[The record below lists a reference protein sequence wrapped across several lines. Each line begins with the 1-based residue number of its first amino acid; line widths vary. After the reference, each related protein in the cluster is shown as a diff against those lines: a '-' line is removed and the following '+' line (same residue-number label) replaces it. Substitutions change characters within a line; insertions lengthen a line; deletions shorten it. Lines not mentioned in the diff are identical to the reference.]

1 MNLIDDESG
10 LLGSLRS
17 QKRVSGLTH
26 SFYRY
31 PARFPPEFARET
43 IARFSSRGDYILDA
57 FMGSGTSIVEAVASG
72 RNAIGVDINP
82 LAYFITKVKTTP
94 LSGRDGAEIT
104 EWANTIDFLQPS
116 EQTRPVYIAELKH
129 IPEEL
134 KRNFIDLIEAT
145 NVFEFPRQRNFAR
158 CALLRL
164 AQWAVDCRKEFP
176 QTDSLKGQLIKYVR
190 QMLEG
195 LDEFVSTAR
204 ENGVEKNR
212 VTGKRQLYLGSF
224 EDLMHSHKLSEMRS
238 RIRLVLT
245 SPPYP
250 GVHVLYHRWQV
261 NSRKE
266 TPAPFYFAGFQNGRG
281 ESHYTLGGR
290 SRLGSENYFTR
301 VREIFES
308 IYPFV
313 HPDALLVQ
321 LVAFSNPEIQLP
333 AFLESMRLAGYEE
346 LQLLTAPNK
355 ERPSRLVPNRK
366 WYTNIENNQH
376 AGNEILIFHRPVQ

>member
-1 MNLIDDESG
+1 
-10 LLGSLRS
+10 
-17 QKRVSGLTH
+17 
-26 SFYRY
+26 
-31 PARFPPEFARET
+31 
-43 IARFSSRGDYILDA
+43 
-57 FMGSGTSIVEAVASG
+57 MGSGTSIVEAVANG

-94 LSGRDGAEIT
+94 LSRTDRDKIT
-104 EWANTIDFLQPS
+104 QWVNTIDFLQPL
-116 EQTRPVYIAELKH
+116 EQTRPVDIDELRH
-129 IPEEL
+129 IPEGL
-134 KRNFIDLIEAT
+134 KRTFIGLIET
-145 NVFEFPRQRNFAR
+145 TDVFEFPRQRNFAR

-176 QTDSLKGQLIKYVR
+176 QSGSVKEQLIKYVR

-224 EDLMHSHKLSEMRS
+224 EDIMHSRKLNEVRS
-238 RIRLVLT
+238 RIKLVLT

-261 NSRKE
+261 NSRRE
-266 TPAPFYFAGFQNGRG
+266 TPAPFYFAGFRNGRG

-290 SRLGSENYFTR
+290 SRLGIENYFTR

-308 IYPFV
+308 IHPFV
-313 HPDALLVQ
+313 QPDALLVQ
-321 LVAFSNPEIQLP
+321 LVAFANPEMQLP

-346 LQLLTAPNK
+346 VQLVTAPNS

-366 WYTNIENNQH
+366 WYTNIESSQH
-376 AGNEILIFHRPVQ
+376 AGNEILIFHTPVQ